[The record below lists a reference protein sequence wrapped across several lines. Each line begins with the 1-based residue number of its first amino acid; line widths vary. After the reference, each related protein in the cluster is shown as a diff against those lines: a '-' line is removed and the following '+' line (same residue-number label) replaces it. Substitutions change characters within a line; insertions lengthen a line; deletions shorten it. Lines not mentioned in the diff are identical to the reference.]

1 MLLDLMRGSFTMADA
16 IIHLFVIFLMIFLIL
31 PVHEFAHATV
41 ALLLGDNSIRGRG
54 RLSLNPMAHIDIMG
68 ALSML
73 LIGFGWAKP
82 VPVNPLNFKRPRLY
96 FAITALAGPLS
107 NILCAMV
114 GGIVYFCVNKFNPL
128 FFFTEMGYYVFVFL
142 LYFIYINLSL
152 AVFNMMPIPPLD
164 GSKVL
169 FLFLPQEA
177 ERFFYRY
184 ETYFLFGFLAV
195 IYLGILDGP
204 MNYLIDILF
213 EFCTFG
219 FLL

>member
-31 PVHEFAHATV
+31 PVHEFGHATV

-107 NILCAMV
+107 NILCAML
-114 GGIVYFCVNKFNPL
+114 GGAVYIAIIKIDPMFFITKF
-128 FFFTEMGYYVFVFL
+128 GYYLLVFL
-142 LYFIYINLSL
+142 GYYISINVSL
-152 AVFNMMPIPPLD
+152 AVFNLIPVPPLD

-169 FLFLPQEA
+169 CLFLPQEA

-184 ETYFLFGFLAV
+184 GNYIFFGFIAIL
-195 IYLGILDGP
+195 YLGVLDGP
-204 MNYLIDILF
+204 IDYLTGILF
-213 EFCTFG
+213 NFCTFS